1 MNIISQ
7 FPRESTNGAFKR
19 QKSIFRELISSDS
32 IYKPEKERYHLYL
45 SYACPW
51 AHRTLIVIALKNLES
66 VISTSFVHPVRDGK
80 GWRFEPNNSQY
91 FDEIIGFSYL
101 MEAFKIMDSQY
112 DMRVTAPVLWDKQT
126 EQIVNNESS
135 DIIIMLNNEFNK
147 FTKSKI
153 DLYPE
158 GMRAEIDEINQ
169 YIYTNINNGV
179 YKCGFATS
187 QKIYDSEVDNLF
199 TALNKIELR
208 LKDRKYLV
216 GDSITLSDIRL
227 FVTLIRFDAV
237 YFNHFK
243 TNHKHIY
250 EYKNLWR
257 FVKLIYNHDKIR
269 HTVKFNEIKDHY
281 FKTHP
286 SINPSGIVPVGP
298 NIEELL
304 SN

>member
-1 MNIISQ
+1 MITQ
-7 FPRESTNGAFKR
+7 FPKEAYNGAFKR
-19 QKSIFRELISSDS
+19 QNSIFREIINENSKY
-32 IYKPEKERYHLYL
+32 IPEMERYHLYL

-51 AHRTLIVIALKNLES
+51 AHRTLIVIALKQLES
-66 VISTSFVHPVRDGK
+66 VVSTSFVHPIRDKK
-80 GWRFEPNNSQY
+80 GWRFESQNSQY
-91 FDEIIGFSYL
+91 YDTINGFSYL
-101 MEAFKIMDSQY
+101 MEAYKIMDSQY
-112 DMRVTAPVLWDKQT
+112 DMRVTVPVLWDKHT
-126 EQIVNNESS
+126 KQIVNNESS
-135 DIIIMLNNEFNK
+135 DIIIMLNNEFNQ
-147 FTKSKI
+147 FTNSKL

-158 GMRAEIDEINQ
+158 EMRTEIDEINQ

-179 YKCGFATS
+179 YKCGFASS
-187 QKIYDSEVDNLF
+187 QKVYDSEVDNLF
-199 TALNKIELR
+199 TAIKKIELR

-243 TNHKHIY
+243 TNHQHIY
-250 EYKNLWR
+250 EYKNLWS
-257 FVKLIYNHDKIR
+257 FVKLIYHHDKIR
-269 HTVKFNEIKDHY
+269 PTIKFNEIKDHY

-298 NIEELL
+298 NIEKLL